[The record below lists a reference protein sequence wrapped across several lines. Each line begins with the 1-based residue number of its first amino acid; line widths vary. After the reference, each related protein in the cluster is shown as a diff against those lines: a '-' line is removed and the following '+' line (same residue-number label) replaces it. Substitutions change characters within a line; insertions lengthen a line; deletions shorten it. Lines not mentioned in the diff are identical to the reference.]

1 MALGTRRGIPV
12 EAPWSLERRSENG
25 SYCPPLQLRPEQV
38 SEPQRSRVILDVATF
53 HGAWTSVNLS
63 PLECRALGCLLE
75 KQLSTP
81 DVYPLSMNTL
91 VNACNQSS
99 NRDPVLSVTEPDV
112 QEAVAGLIEHGLAE
126 HWPGRVLKI
135 AHTAKP
141 TWNLSVQEAAL
152 LAELLLRGPQT
163 SGELRTN
170 TRRMYPFPDLAEVEG
185 CLAVLMEAEPPLVV
199 RLPRAPGAREARV
212 AHLLGGGIEASTA
225 PRAAASSQPGRM
237 DQLEVDL
244 SFLREELAELRKEF
258 EAFKA
263 QF

>member
-1 MALGTRRGIPV
+1 MPD
-12 EAPWSLERRSENG
+12 
-25 SYCPPLQLRPEQV
+25 
-38 SEPQRSRVILDVATF
+38 LDLT
-53 HGAWTSVNLS
+53 
-63 PLECRALGCLLE
+63 PLECRVLGCLLE

-81 DVYPLSMNTL
+81 DVYPLSVNTL

-99 NRDPVLSVTEPDV
+99 NRDPVLVVAEPEV
-112 QEAVAGLIEHGLAE
+112 QEAVAALINRGLAE

-170 TRRMYPFPDLAEVEG
+170 TRRMYAFPDLTELEA
-185 CLAVLMEAEPPLVV
+185 CLAVLLDAEPPLAV
-199 RLPRAPGAREARV
+199 RLARAPGAREARV
-212 AHLLGGGIEASTA
+212 AHLLAGAPEHATA
-225 PRAAASSQPGRM
+225 PQEPAPTRPGRV
-237 DQLEVDL
+237 QELESEVA
-244 SFLREELAELRKEF
+244 SLREELAELRQ
-258 EAFKA
+258 AFDAFRA

>member
-1 MALGTRRGIPV
+1 MIELT
-12 EAPWSLERRSENG
+12 
-25 SYCPPLQLRPEQV
+25 
-38 SEPQRSRVILDVATF
+38 
-53 HGAWTSVNLS
+53 
-63 PLECRALGCLLE
+63 PLECRVLGCLLE

-81 DVYPLSMNTL
+81 DVYPLSLNAL
-91 VNACNQSS
+91 LNACNQSS
-99 NRDPVLSVTEPDV
+99 NRDPVLSLSEAEV
-112 QEAVAGLIEHGLAE
+112 QEAVASLLEKGLAE
-126 HWPGRVLKI
+126 HWPGRVLKV

-170 TRRMYPFPDLAEVEG
+170 TRRMYAFPDLAEVES
-185 CLAVLMEAEPPLVV
+185 CLAMLMEAEPPLVR

-212 AHLLGGGIEASTA
+212 AHLLSGEPDLSGAPAETA
-225 PRAAASSQPGRM
+225 PSARVGRVE
-237 DQLEVDL
+237 QLEADL
-244 SFLREELAELRKEF
+244 ASLRDELAELRSAF

>member
-1 MALGTRRGIPV
+1 VLV
-12 EAPWSLERRSENG
+12 FDLE
-25 SYCPPLQLRPEQV
+25 
-38 SEPQRSRVILDVATF
+38 
-53 HGAWTSVNLS
+53 
-63 PLECRALGCLLE
+63 PLECRVLGCLLE

-81 DVYPLSMNTL
+81 DIYPLSLNSLM
-91 VNACNQSS
+91 NACNQSS
-99 NRDPVLSVTEPDV
+99 NRDPVLSVGEGEV
-112 QEAVAGLIEHGLAE
+112 QAAVDTLIQRGLAE
-126 HWPGRVLKI
+126 HWPGRVVKI

-185 CLAVLMEAEPPLVV
+185 CLAVLMEAEPPLVA

-212 AHLLGGGIEASTA
+212 AQLLAGPVETGATPEAA
-225 PRAAASSQPGRM
+225 PARTSRM
-237 DQLEVDL
+237 
-244 SFLREELAELRKEF
+244 EELEAEVSALRTELAKLRQAF
-258 EAFKA
+258 EVFRD

>member
-1 MALGTRRGIPV
+1 MPD
-12 EAPWSLERRSENG
+12 
-25 SYCPPLQLRPEQV
+25 
-38 SEPQRSRVILDVATF
+38 LDLA
-53 HGAWTSVNLS
+53 
-63 PLECRALGCLLE
+63 PLECRILGCLLE

-99 NRDPVLSVTEPDV
+99 NRDPVLSVTELEV
-112 QEAVAGLIEHGLAE
+112 QGGVEALIAHGLAE

-163 SGELRTN
+163 PGELRTN
-170 TRRMYPFPDLAEVEG
+170 TRRMYAFPDLAEVEG

-199 RLPRAPGAREARV
+199 RLTRAPGAREARV
-212 AHLLGGGIEASTA
+212 AHLLSGAVETPAATGSEFA
-225 PRAAASSQPGRM
+225 PPRSGRV
-237 DQLEVDL
+237 DQMETDIQ
-244 SFLREELAELRKEF
+244 SLREELAELKEAF

>member
-1 MALGTRRGIPV
+1 MPD
-12 EAPWSLERRSENG
+12 
-25 SYCPPLQLRPEQV
+25 
-38 SEPQRSRVILDVATF
+38 LDLT
-53 HGAWTSVNLS
+53 
-63 PLECRALGCLLE
+63 PLECRVLGCLLE

-99 NRDPVLSVTEPDV
+99 NRDPVMAVTEPEV
-112 QEAVAGLIEHGLAE
+112 QEAVAALITRGLAE
-126 HWPGRVLKI
+126 YWPGRVLKI

-163 SGELRTN
+163 PGELRTN
-170 TRRMYPFPDLAEVEG
+170 TRRMYAFPDLAELEA
-185 CLAVLMEAEPPLVV
+185 CLAVLMDTEPPLIV
-199 RLPRAPGAREARV
+199 RMSRAPGAREARV
-212 AHLLGGGIEASTA
+212 AHLLSGAVALAATQQETTPSRAGRVEGLEAEV
-225 PRAAASSQPGRM
+225 AS
-237 DQLEVDL
+237 
-244 SFLREELAELRKEF
+244 LREELAELSQAF

>member
-1 MALGTRRGIPV
+1 MPD
-12 EAPWSLERRSENG
+12 
-25 SYCPPLQLRPEQV
+25 
-38 SEPQRSRVILDVATF
+38 LD
-53 HGAWTSVNLS
+53 LS
-63 PLECRALGCLLE
+63 PLECRVLGCLLE

-99 NRDPVLSVTEPDV
+99 NRDPVRSVTEPEIQDTV
-112 QEAVAGLIEHGLAE
+112 ESLISRGLAE
-126 HWPGRVLKI
+126 HWPGRVLKV
-135 AHTAKP
+135 AHTAKH

-170 TRRMYPFPDLAEVEG
+170 TRRMYAFPDLAEVEG
-185 CLAVLMEAEPPLVV
+185 CLAVLMEADPPLVV
-199 RLPRAPGAREARV
+199 RLARAPGAREARL
-212 AHLLGGGIEASTA
+212 AHLLSGPLNT
-225 PRAAASSQPGRM
+225 AAAPSESAPSHPGRL
-237 DQLEVDL
+237 DQLELEVTSL
-244 SFLREELAELRKEF
+244 HEELADLRQAF